1 MSNTYFKITKE
12 VKYPDID
19 NSLFKSK
26 GYKNEYELTL
36 TAFCGNE
43 DIGNVQ
49 LTVKTNS
56 TISGQSGTAY
66 ITLND
71 KEIDLLIAGLLERKI
86 GNISATGDE
95 QSVFSAAD

>member
-12 VKYPDID
+12 VEYQDID
-19 NSLFKSK
+19 SSLFKSK

-43 DIGNVQ
+43 DMGNVQ

-66 ITLND
+66 ITLNV
-71 KEIDLLIAGLLERKI
+71 KV
-86 GNISATGDE
+86 S
-95 QSVFSAAD
+95 

>member
-12 VKYPDID
+12 VEYPKID
-19 NSLFKSK
+19 DSLFKSK

-43 DIGNVQ
+43 DMGNIQ
-49 LTVKTNS
+49 LTVQTQS

-71 KEIDLLIAGLLERKI
+71 KEIDLLVAGLLERKL
-86 GNISATGDE
+86 GRISATGYE